1 MTTFEPAPAATPAR
15 GPRSSHVPRLTRTTL
30 FCGLLIAC
38 SAAHADARPPDTTTL
53 DALHVQGQRL
63 RTHDAPHETGSR
75 LGLRQRETPAS
86 LQVID
91 REDIARMGARSTRE
105 VFELADGAMVGNVP
119 GNPAVV
125 TLRGFSGNTISVLHD
140 GVRLGASTFVT
151 RDVDTWALER
161 VEVLRGPASVL
172 HGEGAMGGAINLVT
186 RQPDTGGR
194 VVDGMLGIGSFNTR
208 RAGIG
213 LNQPL
218 SDTLAVRFDASGLR
232 ADTLYGIRNNEVE
245 MSTLQV
251 SALWQP
257 VGALSMLLS
266 WQHAE
271 DESRG
276 TYQGAPMIA
285 SKDALEPS
293 RVVRAANG
301 LVIDAATRHVN
312 YNPDGAYTGAR
323 SDLLR
328 WHLTLALSPR
338 WTLRNDLAWYRA
350 DRDFVY
356 SDDWTYDRVTG
367 LHARGVQRV
376 FHDHRFWNERLALSY
391 DGALGGRR
399 NRFTVG
405 AEINDTD
412 FVNPRQSGNTTPVTP
427 RDPDVG
433 VFPAGDS
440 PLYTSNQLFRTGL
453 RTRALFVED
462 AFNLT
467 PRWLLVGGLRHERI
481 DLERSIDNRITGATT
496 RFAPRYSPL
505 SWRIGSVFDLREHVQ
520 LYGQF
525 STAASPVSSLLTIQT
540 ASGIFDLTDA
550 RALEIG
556 VKADAWDQR
565 LAMSAAA
572 YRIERDDIL
581 TRDPANPDISV
592 QGGRQSSQGL
602 ELSADLQATRRLRL
616 DASATWGEARFDEL
630 VEAGGVDRRGNRPA
644 NVPNG
649 TAMLAASYRFDGIPV
664 TVGASGRHVGGFY
677 TDNANTLYVRGRT
690 TFDAW
695 VSYDWTRASLALRVR
710 NLSDVLYGEYSGY
723 PTTHVYL
730 GAPRSVELTLRTR
743 F

>member
-1 MTTFEPAPAATPAR
+1 M
-15 GPRSSHVPRLTRTTL
+15 
-30 FCGLLIAC
+30 
-38 SAAHADARPPDTTTL
+38 
-53 DALHVQGQRL
+53 
-63 RTHDAPHETGSR
+63 
-75 LGLRQRETPAS
+75 
-86 LQVID
+86 
-91 REDIARMGARSTRE
+91 
-105 VFELADGAMVGNVP
+105 
-119 GNPAVV
+119 
-125 TLRGFSGNTISVLHD
+125 
-140 GVRLGASTFVT
+140 
-151 RDVDTWALER
+151 
-161 VEVLRGPASVL
+161 
-172 HGEGAMGGAINLVT
+172 
-186 RQPDTGGR
+186 
-194 VVDGMLGIGSFNTR
+194 
-208 RAGIG
+208 
-213 LNQPL
+213 
-218 SDTLAVRFDASGLR
+218 
-232 ADTLYGIRNNEVE
+232 
-245 MSTLQV
+245 
-251 SALWQP
+251 
-257 VGALSMLLS
+257 
-266 WQHAE
+266 
-271 DESRG
+271 
-276 TYQGAPMIA
+276 
-285 SKDALEPS
+285 
-293 RVVRAANG
+293 
-301 LVIDAATRHVN
+301 
-312 YNPDGAYTGAR
+312 
-323 SDLLR
+323 
-328 WHLTLALSPR
+328 
-338 WTLRNDLAWYRA
+338 
-350 DRDFVY
+350 
-356 SDDWTYDRVTG
+356 
-367 LHARGVQRV
+367 
-376 FHDHRFWNERLALSY
+376 
-391 DGALGGRR
+391 
-399 NRFTVG
+399 
-405 AEINDTD
+405 
-412 FVNPRQSGNTTPVTP
+412 
-427 RDPDVG
+427 G

-525 STAASPVSSLLTIQT
+525 STAASRVSSLLTIQT
-540 ASGIFDLTDA
+540 VLGIFDLTDA
-550 RALEIG
+550 RAVEIG

-565 LAMSAAA
+565 LAMSAAT

-649 TAMLAASYRFDGIPV
+649 TAMLATSYRFDGIPV
-664 TVGASGRHVGGFY
+664 TVGASGRHGGGFY

-730 GAPRSVELTLRTR
+730 GAPRSGELTLRTR